1 MKILISEDQA
11 KYIFGQKY
19 ICPKCKHSW
28 DIKKKDKD
36 PKLCHWC
43 GWDDDVENYD
53 DEKLLKFWK
62 KESKKDSN
70 NLQWIEETK
79 NWNVSQKKI
88 FNESVI
94 LNEVKKLLNEST
106 LSEPPIWQLM
116 QELFEGI
123 LIKGE
128 KEALTTEEKEFI
140 ENVFKNSDQE
150 GKPLKQFVENENK
163 LTSEAFQFFKNNLE
177 TFSQQNFLKKVF
189 PTMDFGIPKINY
201 NSATSAY
208 DAFRKT
214 LIQTADCDYC
224 MEVKKILDN
233 HKNWDVLELQ
243 RQKNLWEITKN
254 ARKQTN
260 LSKNSLEMAEKLEK
274 EVDDL
279 FSSTEKNLTF
289 SDFSTTIKNANPIE
303 TTKKVKVSEKIQ
315 NKGSKLSD
323 AVRKV
328 IQTDTPTR
336 KYETSTLKE
345 TFEGAD
351 KSIFDLNRAGK
362 DGFDEDGLN
371 IEFKNWLNEQKPKF
385 LENLKKGKYGN
396 VYEINPDGSKTWSQ
410 LNKLDTNYSDKEF
423 LFFEWLSQIKGKN
436 IEQLSD
442 EEIDSL
448 LDGFIDDC
456 NNNTKTVS
464 DLIDSDPKKFV
475 ENISKNSDE
484 GTQIEKNFDSR
495 LDNIFFGSKNVFDGV
510 EGNALDKAGID
521 KIRKLPNGD
530 FVAFQFKKGYRITE
544 VPLSNLTGKPGYSVF
559 VKSSINMKKGYVGV
573 EDAMGNWI
581 LFPPQQLFCVD
592 QVTKTLDGKNVYTF
606 KPKTTKSGVNVKGYR
621 SGPRK
626 VHFIDVTDQ
635 PGDEV
640 FVGFNKEV
648 DPSEI
653 KVDFDITDLNI
664 E

>member
-28 DIKKKDKD
+28 EIEKKDKD

-43 GWDDDVENYD
+43 GWDDDEENYD
-53 DEKLLKFWK
+53 DNKLLNFWK
-62 KESKKDSN
+62 KESKKDLN

-79 NWNVSQKKI
+79 NWNVSQKKL

-106 LSEPPIWQLM
+106 LSGPPIWQLI

-140 ENVFKNSDQE
+140 ENVFKNSEQE
-150 GKPLKQFVENENK
+150 GKPSKQFVENENK

-177 TFSQQNFLKKVF
+177 AFSQPNFLTKVF
-189 PTMDFGIPKINY
+189 PGVDFGIPKINY
-201 NSATSAY
+201 DSANSAY
-208 DAFRKT
+208 EAFRKT
-214 LIQTADCDYC
+214 LLQTADCDYC
-224 MEVKKILDN
+224 LEVKAILDN

-254 ARKQTN
+254 ARKQSN
-260 LSKNSLEMAEKLEK
+260 LSKNSLEMVEKLEK

-279 FSSTEKNLTF
+279 FSTTEKNLTF
-289 SDFSTTIKNANPIE
+289 SDFNTAMKNVTPTE
-303 TTKKVKVSEKIQ
+303 PTKKVTLAQKIK

-328 IQTDTPTR
+328 VQTETPAR

-351 KSIFDLNRAGK
+351 KSIFDPSKAGK
-362 DGFDEDGLN
+362 DGFDEDGIN

-396 VYEINPDGSKTWSQ
+396 IYEINPDGSKNWSP
-410 LNKLDTNYSDKEF
+410 LNKLDTNYTDKEF
-423 LFFEWLSQIKGKN
+423 LFSEWVSKTKGKD
-436 IEQLSD
+436 IKEISE

-448 LDGFIDDC
+448 LDEFIDDC
-456 NNNTKTVS
+456 NNKPETVIN
-464 DLIDSDPKKFV
+464 LIDSDPKKFV
-475 ENISKNSDE
+475 ENISKNTEE
-484 GTQIEKNFDSR
+484 GTKLEQNFETR
-495 LDNIFFGSKNVFDGV
+495 LTQEIFPGSEIVWRGGD
-510 EGNALDKAGID
+510 GNALDKSGWDMVIKKSD
-521 KIRKLPNGD
+521 GTYVPIQ
-530 FVAFQFKKGYRITE
+530 VKKG
-544 VPLSNLTGKPGYSVF
+544 TGDIFKTTNIQGGQGFSVY
-559 VKSSINMKKGYVGV
+559 VKSNVNLKSGYLCI
-573 EDAMGNWI
+573 EDSKGNWI
-581 LFPPQQLFCVD
+581 VFPPQQKY
-592 QVTKTLDGKNVYTF
+592 QVAKNVSSGDGTF
-606 KPKTTKSGVNVKGYR
+606 EFKGKLYQEVKGQSGFQRFGTHYIDNNGNEVYFKLGDQTNIAPKELDVDIETTKLS
-621 SGPRK
+621 
-626 VHFIDVTDQ
+626 
-635 PGDEV
+635 DE
-640 FVGFNKEV
+640 
-648 DPSEI
+648 
-653 KVDFDITDLNI
+653 
-664 E
+664 